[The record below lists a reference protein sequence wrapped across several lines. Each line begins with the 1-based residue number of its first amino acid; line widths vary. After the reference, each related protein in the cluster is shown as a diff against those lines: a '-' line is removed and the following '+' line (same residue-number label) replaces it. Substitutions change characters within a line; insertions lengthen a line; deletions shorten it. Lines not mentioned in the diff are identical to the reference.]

1 MGNITTV
8 GMTKNQQF
16 LITIPRT
23 IAQAMR
29 LKKADKLEFLFDR
42 GDVVI
47 RKI

>member
-1 MGNITTV
+1 MGNISTV
-8 GMTKNQQF
+8 GLTKNQQF
-16 LITIPRT
+16 LITIPKT